1 MPSIP
6 VSRVATGGDT
16 TSPAC
21 NFNVQRSQGGK
32 KACPRAVE
40 SDCMEPPAALERSS
54 ERSLDLHR
62 TLLFAS
68 ATLALVGAWTALLS
82 APVRS
87 EQDDERWRGAGPPA
101 LDAYEA
107 ACERGDASACNDL
120 GVSHQRGRGTP
131 QDDERARLAFERA
144 CRLGS
149 AEACNNQG
157 ALLEQQWAAGKDI
170 GVVHDLYRHACDS
183 GSALG
188 CSNLG
193 ALYAKGKGVE
203 YNRAEARWLF
213 ERACQAGGATGCQNL
228 LELTLQRPP
237 HP

>member
-1 MPSIP
+1 
-6 VSRVATGGDT
+6 
-16 TSPAC
+16 
-21 NFNVQRSQGGK
+21 
-32 KACPRAVE
+32 
-40 SDCMEPPAALERSS
+40 MEPPAAWDRTS
-54 ERSLDLHR
+54 ERSVDLQR
-62 TLLFAS
+62 TLLLGS
-68 ATLALVGAWTALLS
+68 VGLAMLGTWTALAS

-87 EQDDERWRGAGPPA
+87 EPADERWRGAHPPA
-101 LDAYEA
+101 LEKYEA
-107 ACERGDASACNDL
+107 ACERGDARACNDL
-120 GVSHQRGRGTP
+120 GVSHRRGHGTP
-131 QDDERARLAFERA
+131 QDDELALRVFERA

-157 ALLEQQWAAGKDI
+157 AILEQQWETGKDI
-170 GVVHDLYRHACDS
+170 GIVHDLYRHACDS

-228 LELTLQRPP
+228 LELTLHRRPNQ
-237 HP
+237 